1 MIQKI
6 ESNSDENMVYSVWGV
21 SKGFPKEVI
30 SIMGIKGRSNM
41 LIFICRYTMTL
52 SAFLCFILLRPKI
65 NVAVNTRNLSLVNGQ
80 IPDM

>member
-30 SIMGIKGRSNM
+30 SIMGIKGRNNM
-41 LIFICRYTMTL
+41 LILY
-52 SAFLCFILLRPKI
+52 AD
-65 NVAVNTRNLSLVNGQ
+65 
-80 IPDM
+80 IP

>member
-30 SIMGIKGRSNM
+30 SIMGIKRRNNI
-41 LIFICRYTMTL
+41 LIFVCRYSMTL
-52 SAFLCFILLRPKI
+52 SDFLCFILLRPKI
-65 NVAVNTRNLSLVNGQ
+65 KVAVNTLNLSLVNSQ
-80 IPDM
+80 MPDM